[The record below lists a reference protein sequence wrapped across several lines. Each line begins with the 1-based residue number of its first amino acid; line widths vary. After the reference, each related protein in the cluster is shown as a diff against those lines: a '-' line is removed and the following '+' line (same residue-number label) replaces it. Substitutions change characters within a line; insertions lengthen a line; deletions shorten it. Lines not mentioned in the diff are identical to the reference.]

1 MTTAQLL
8 TVQGVSKSFPGV
20 QALKDVKL
28 DLNSGE
34 VLALVG
40 ENGAGKSTLMKVLS
54 GIYKRDEGIIKLNN
68 KEINVDGPLQA
79 QKLGIAII
87 HQEMNLMPH
96 LTVAQNILIGRE
108 PRKWFGIAN
117 DDKELNRR
125 AKILLDQL
133 NLSLEP
139 TQVVGKLTVA
149 KQQMVEIAKA
159 LSYDSKIIIMDE
171 PTSALTQS
179 ETEVLFKIINDL
191 RKSGKGIIYISH
203 RMEELTKISDRIT
216 VFRDGHYIDT
226 LITKDT
232 QISKIISL
240 MIGREVAQDLRPEN
254 VKKFSDD
261 EIALEVKGLST
272 KNLLKDVSFQL
283 HKGEILGFAGL
294 MGAGR
299 TELSLAIVG
308 KDQITEG
315 QIIVKGKNV
324 KINNPADA
332 VNNGIGY
339 LSEDRKRFGVLLN
352 QDVKFNIVLSNLRKI
367 TSKFGFVNNNQA
379 KLSSTSTVKNLSIR
393 TPSIDQMVKNLSG
406 GNQQKVVIGKWLTRE
421 TDVLIFDEPTRGID
435 VGAKDEVYKLL
446 QELASQGKS
455 IIMIS
460 SELPEILRMS
470 DRILVMCEGR
480 VTGVLSNKEA
490 DQNLIMQ
497 YATKYR

>member
-1 MTTAQLL
+1 MTTPQLL
-8 TVQGVSKSFPGV
+8 TIEGVSKSFPGV

-28 DLNSGE
+28 NLNSGE

-68 KEINVDGPLQA
+68 QEINVDGPLQA

-108 PRKWFGIAN
+108 PRKFFGIAC

-125 AKILLDQL
+125 AKILLDEL

-139 TQVVGKLTVA
+139 TQVVGSLTVA

-179 ETEVLFKIINDL
+179 ETEVLFKIINNL

-216 VFRDGHYIDT
+216 VFRDGKYIDT
-226 LITKDT
+226 LVTKDT

-240 MIGREVAQDLRPEN
+240 MIGREVAQDLRPET
-254 VKKFSDD
+254 VRKFSDK

-299 TELSLAIVG
+299 TELALAIVG

-315 QIIVKGKNV
+315 QIIVNGKKV

-332 VNNGIGY
+332 VSNGIGY

-367 TSKFGFVNNNQA
+367 TSKFGFVNNNQSR
-379 KLSSTSTVKNLSIR
+379 LSSTSAVKNLSIR

-435 VGAKDEVYKLL
+435 VGAKDEIYKLL
-446 QELASQGKS
+446 QELVSQGKS

-480 VTGVLSNKEA
+480 VTGILSNKEA

>member
-1 MTTAQLL
+1 METLAKEAPAISGNNGHDRTYAAVIKIVQIFDMLNAQHHWDLIKQYNETGTGDEKWTEKELL
-8 TVQGVSKSFPGV
+8 HKYSD
-20 QALKDVKL
+20 ALKAPQNQHVSAAVTDATTEEKTRKL
-28 DLNSGE
+28 
-34 VLALVG
+34 
-40 ENGAGKSTLMKVLS
+40 
-54 GIYKRDEGIIKLNN
+54 
-68 KEINVDGPLQA
+68 
-79 QKLGIAII
+79 
-87 HQEMNLMPH
+87 
-96 LTVAQNILIGRE
+96 
-108 PRKWFGIAN
+108 
-117 DDKELNRR
+117 
-125 AKILLDQL
+125 
-133 NLSLEP
+133 
-139 TQVVGKLTVA
+139 
-149 KQQMVEIAKA
+149 AKA
-159 LSYDSKIIIMDE
+159 
-171 PTSALTQS
+171 
-179 ETEVLFKIINDL
+179 V
-191 RKSGKGIIYISH
+191 R
-203 RMEELTKISDRIT
+203 KISD
-216 VFRDGHYIDT
+216 
-226 LITKDT
+226 K
-232 QISKIISL
+232 
-240 MIGREVAQDLRPEN
+240 
-254 VKKFSDD
+254 

-299 TELSLAIVG
+299 TELALAIVG

-315 QIIVKGKNV
+315 QIIVNGKKV

-332 VNNGIGY
+332 VSNGIGY

-367 TSKFGFVNNNQA
+367 TSKFGFVNNNQSR
-379 KLSSTSTVKNLSIR
+379 LSSTSAVKNLSIR

-435 VGAKDEVYKLL
+435 VGAKDEIYKLL
-446 QELASQGKS
+446 QELVSQGKS

-480 VTGVLSNKEA
+480 VTGILSNKEA

>member
-8 TVQGVSKSFPGV
+8 TINGVSKSFPGV
-20 QALKDVKL
+20 QALKDVQL
-28 DLNSGE
+28 NLNSGE

-68 KEINVDGPLQA
+68 QEINVDGPLQA

-108 PRKWFGIAN
+108 PRKFFGIAC
-117 DDKELNRR
+117 DDNELNRR
-125 AKILLDQL
+125 AKILLDEL

-139 TQVVGKLTVA
+139 TQVVGSLTVA

-179 ETEVLFKIINDL
+179 ETEVLFKIINNL

-216 VFRDGHYIDT
+216 VFRDGKYIDT
-226 LITKDT
+226 LVTKDT

-240 MIGREVAQDLRPEN
+240 MIGREVAQDLRPET
-254 VKKFSDD
+254 VRKFSDK

-299 TELSLAIVG
+299 TELALAIVG

-315 QIIVKGKNV
+315 QIIVNGKKV

-332 VNNGIGY
+332 VSNGIGY

-367 TSKFGFVNNNQA
+367 TSKFGFVNNNQSI
-379 KLSSTSTVKNLSIR
+379 LSSTSAVKNLSIR

-435 VGAKDEVYKLL
+435 VGAKDEIYKLL
-446 QELASQGKS
+446 QELVSQGKS

-480 VTGVLSNKEA
+480 VTGILSNKEA

>member
-1 MTTAQLL
+1 MTAQLL
-8 TVQGVSKSFPGV
+8 TIEGVSKSFPGV
-20 QALKDVKL
+20 QALKDVQL
-28 DLNSGE
+28 NLNSGE

-68 KEINVDGPLQA
+68 QEINVEGPLQA

-108 PRKWFGIAN
+108 PRKWFGIAC

-125 AKILLDQL
+125 AKILLDEL
-133 NLSLEP
+133 SLSLEP
-139 TQVVGKLTVA
+139 TQVVGNLTVA

-179 ETEVLFKIINDL
+179 ETEVLFKIINNL

-216 VFRDGHYIDT
+216 VFRDGKYIDT
-226 LITKDT
+226 LVTKDT

-240 MIGREVAQDLRPEN
+240 MIGREVAQDLRPET
-254 VKKFSDD
+254 VRKFSDK
-261 EIALEVKGLST
+261 EVALEVKGLST
-272 KNLLKDVSFQL
+272 KNLLKDISFQL

-299 TELSLAIVG
+299 TELALAIVG
-308 KDQITEG
+308 KDQIIEG
-315 QIIVKGKNV
+315 QIIVDGKNV
-324 KINNPADA
+324 KINNPSDA
-332 VNNGIGY
+332 VSNGIGY

-367 TSKFGFVNNNQA
+367 TSKFGFVNNNQSRV
-379 KLSSTSTVKNLSIR
+379 SSTAAVKNLSIR

-435 VGAKDEVYKLL
+435 VGAKDEIYKLL
-446 QELASQGKS
+446 QELANQGKS

-480 VTGVLSNKEA
+480 VTGILSNKEA

>member
-8 TVQGVSKSFPGV
+8 TVEGVSKSFPGV
-20 QALKDVKL
+20 QALKDVQL
-28 DLNSGE
+28 NLNSGE

-40 ENGAGKSTLMKVLS
+40 ENGAGKSTLMKVVS
-54 GIYKRDEGIIKLNN
+54 GIYKRDKGIIKLNN
-68 KEINVDGPLQA
+68 QEINVEGPLQA

-108 PRKWFGIAN
+108 PKKWFGVAT

-125 AKILLDQL
+125 AKILLDEL
-133 NLSLEP
+133 NLNLEP

-179 ETEVLFKIINDL
+179 ETEVLFKIIDNL

-216 VFRDGHYIDT
+216 VFRDGNYIDT
-226 LITKDT
+226 LVTKDT
-232 QISKIISL
+232 KISKIISL
-240 MIGREVAQDLRPEN
+240 MIGREVAQDLRPEK
-254 VKKFSDD
+254 VREFSDQD
-261 EIALEVKGLST
+261 IALEVKGLST
-272 KNLLKDVSFQL
+272 KSLLKDISFQL

-299 TELSLAIVG
+299 TELALAIVG

-315 QIIVKGKNV
+315 QIIVDGKNV
-324 KINNPADA
+324 KINNPSDA

-352 QDVKFNIVLSNLRKI
+352 QDVKFNLVLSNLKKL
-367 TSKFGFVNNNQA
+367 TSKFGFVNNSKS
-379 KLSSTSTVKNLSIR
+379 KLSSNETVKNLSIR

-421 TDVLIFDEPTRGID
+421 TDILIFDEPTRGID

-446 QELASQGKS
+446 QELANQGKS

-480 VTGVLSNKEA
+480 VTGILSNKEA

>member
-8 TVQGVSKSFPGV
+8 TIEGVSKSFPGV

-28 DLNSGE
+28 NLNSGE

-68 KEINVDGPLQA
+68 QEINVDGPLQA

-108 PRKWFGIAN
+108 PRKFFGIAC

-125 AKILLDQL
+125 AKILLDEL

-139 TQVVGKLTVA
+139 TQVVGSLTVA

-179 ETEVLFKIINDL
+179 ETEVLFKIINNL

-216 VFRDGHYIDT
+216 VFRDGKYIDT
-226 LITKDT
+226 LVTKDT

-240 MIGREVAQDLRPEN
+240 MIGREVAQDLRPET
-254 VKKFSDD
+254 VRKFSDK

-299 TELSLAIVG
+299 TELALAIVG

-315 QIIVKGKNV
+315 QIIVNGKKV

-332 VNNGIGY
+332 VSNGIGY

-367 TSKFGFVNNNQA
+367 TSKFGFVNNNQSR
-379 KLSSTSTVKNLSIR
+379 LSSTAAVKNLSIR

-435 VGAKDEVYKLL
+435 VGAKDEIYKLL
-446 QELASQGKS
+446 QELVSQGKS

-480 VTGVLSNKEA
+480 VTGILSNKEA

>member
-1 MTTAQLL
+1 
-8 TVQGVSKSFPGV
+8 
-20 QALKDVKL
+20 
-28 DLNSGE
+28 
-34 VLALVG
+34 
-40 ENGAGKSTLMKVLS
+40 
-54 GIYKRDEGIIKLNN
+54 
-68 KEINVDGPLQA
+68 
-79 QKLGIAII
+79 LGIAC
-87 HQEMNLMPH
+87 
-96 LTVAQNILIGRE
+96 
-108 PRKWFGIAN
+108 

-125 AKILLDQL
+125 AKILLDEL
-133 NLSLEP
+133 SLSLEP
-139 TQVVGKLTVA
+139 TQVVGNLTVA

-179 ETEVLFKIINDL
+179 ETEVLFKIINNL

-216 VFRDGHYIDT
+216 VFRDGKYIDT
-226 LITKDT
+226 LVTKDT

-240 MIGREVAQDLRPEN
+240 MIGREVAQDLRPEI
-254 VKKFSDD
+254 VRKFSDK

-272 KNLLKDVSFQL
+272 KNLLKDISFQL

-299 TELSLAIVG
+299 TELALAIVG

-315 QIIVKGKNV
+315 EIIVDGKKV
-324 KINNPADA
+324 KINNPSDA
-332 VNNGIGY
+332 VKHGIGY

-352 QDVKFNIVLSNLRKI
+352 QDVKFNIVLSNLKKI
-367 TSKFGFVNNNQA
+367 TSKFGFVNNSQSRV
-379 KLSSTSTVKNLSIR
+379 SSNTAVKNLSIR

-435 VGAKDEVYKLL
+435 VGAKDEIYKLL

-480 VTGVLSNKEA
+480 VTGILSNKEA

>member
-1 MTTAQLL
+1 MTAQLL
-8 TVQGVSKSFPGV
+8 TIEGVSKSFPGV
-20 QALKDVKL
+20 QALKDVQL
-28 DLNSGE
+28 NLNSGE

-68 KEINVDGPLQA
+68 QEINVEGPLQA

-108 PRKWFGIAN
+108 PRKWFGIAC

-125 AKILLDQL
+125 AKILLDEL
-133 NLSLEP
+133 SLSLEP
-139 TQVVGKLTVA
+139 TQVVGNLTVA

-179 ETEVLFKIINDL
+179 ETEVLFKIINNL

-216 VFRDGHYIDT
+216 VFRDGKYIDT
-226 LITKDT
+226 LVTKDT

-240 MIGREVAQDLRPEN
+240 MIGREVAQDLRPET
-254 VKKFSDD
+254 VRKFSDK
-261 EIALEVKGLST
+261 EVALEVKGLST
-272 KNLLKDVSFQL
+272 KNLLKDISFQL

-299 TELSLAIVG
+299 TELALAIVG

-315 QIIVKGKNV
+315 QIIVNGKEV

-332 VNNGIGY
+332 VSNGIGY

-367 TSKFGFVNNNQA
+367 TSKFGFVNNNQSR
-379 KLSSTSTVKNLSIR
+379 LSSTSAVKNLSIR

-435 VGAKDEVYKLL
+435 VGAKDEIYKLL
-446 QELASQGKS
+446 QELVSQGKS

-480 VTGVLSNKEA
+480 VTGILSNKEA

>member
-8 TVQGVSKSFPGV
+8 TINGVSKSFPGV
-20 QALKDVKL
+20 QALKDVQL
-28 DLNSGE
+28 NLNSGE

-68 KEINVDGPLQA
+68 QEINVDGPLQA

-108 PRKWFGIAN
+108 PRKWFGIAC

-125 AKILLDQL
+125 AKILLDEL

-139 TQVVGKLTVA
+139 TQVVGSLTVA

-179 ETEVLFKIINDL
+179 ETEVLFKIINNL

-216 VFRDGHYIDT
+216 VFRDGKYIDT
-226 LITKDT
+226 LVTKDT

-240 MIGREVAQDLRPEN
+240 MIGREVAQDLRPET
-254 VKKFSDD
+254 VRKFSDK

-299 TELSLAIVG
+299 TELALAIVG

-315 QIIVKGKNV
+315 QIIVNGKKV

-332 VNNGIGY
+332 VSNGIGY

-367 TSKFGFVNNNQA
+367 TSKFGFVNNNQSR
-379 KLSSTSTVKNLSIR
+379 LPSTSAVKNLSIR

-435 VGAKDEVYKLL
+435 VGAKDEIYKLL
-446 QELASQGKS
+446 QELVSQGKS

-480 VTGVLSNKEA
+480 VTGILSNKEA

>member
-8 TVQGVSKSFPGV
+8 TIEGVSKSFPGV

-28 DLNSGE
+28 NLNSGE

-68 KEINVDGPLQA
+68 QEINVDGPLQA

-108 PRKWFGIAN
+108 PRKFFGIAC
-117 DDKELNRR
+117 DDRELNRR
-125 AKILLDQL
+125 AKILLDEL

-139 TQVVGKLTVA
+139 TQVVGSLTVA

-179 ETEVLFKIINDL
+179 ETEVLFKIINNL

-216 VFRDGHYIDT
+216 VFRDGKYIDT
-226 LITKDT
+226 LVTKDT

-240 MIGREVAQDLRPEN
+240 MIGREVAQDLRPET
-254 VKKFSDD
+254 VRKFSDK

-299 TELSLAIVG
+299 TELALAIVG

-315 QIIVKGKNV
+315 QIIVNGKKV

-332 VNNGIGY
+332 VSNGIGY

-367 TSKFGFVNNNQA
+367 TSKFGFVNNNQSR
-379 KLSSTSTVKNLSIR
+379 LSSTSAVKNLSIR

-435 VGAKDEVYKLL
+435 VGAKDEIYKLL
-446 QELASQGKS
+446 QELVSQGKS

-480 VTGVLSNKEA
+480 VTGILSNKEA

>member
-8 TVQGVSKSFPGV
+8 TIEGVSKSFPGV

-28 DLNSGE
+28 NLNSGE

-68 KEINVDGPLQA
+68 QEINVEGPLQA

-108 PRKWFGIAN
+108 PRKWFGIAC

-125 AKILLDQL
+125 ARILLDEL

-139 TQVVGKLTVA
+139 TQVVGSLTVA

-179 ETEVLFKIINDL
+179 ETEVLFKIINNL

-216 VFRDGHYIDT
+216 VFRDGKYIDT
-226 LITKDT
+226 LVTKDT

-240 MIGREVAQDLRPEN
+240 MIGREVAQDLRPEI
-254 VKKFSDD
+254 VRKFSDK

-299 TELSLAIVG
+299 TELALAIVG

-315 QIIVKGKNV
+315 EIIVDGKKV
-324 KINNPADA
+324 KINNPSDA
-332 VNNGIGY
+332 VKHGIGY

-352 QDVKFNIVLSNLRKI
+352 QDVKFNIVLSNLKKI
-367 TSKFGFVNNNQA
+367 TSKFGFVNNSQSRV
-379 KLSSTSTVKNLSIR
+379 SSNTAVKNLSIR

-435 VGAKDEVYKLL
+435 VGAKDEIYKLL
-446 QELASQGKS
+446 QELVSQGKS

-480 VTGVLSNKEA
+480 VTGILSNKEA

>member
-8 TVQGVSKSFPGV
+8 TIEGVSKSFPGV

-28 DLNSGE
+28 NLNSGE

-68 KEINVDGPLQA
+68 QEINVDGPLQA

-108 PRKWFGIAN
+108 PRKFFGFAC

-125 AKILLDQL
+125 AKILLDEL

-139 TQVVGKLTVA
+139 TQVVGSLTVA

-179 ETEVLFKIINDL
+179 ETEVLFKIINNL

-216 VFRDGHYIDT
+216 VFRDGKYIDT
-226 LITKDT
+226 LVTKDT

-240 MIGREVAQDLRPEN
+240 MIGREVAQDLRPET
-254 VKKFSDD
+254 VRKISDK

-299 TELSLAIVG
+299 TELALAIVG

-315 QIIVKGKNV
+315 QIIVNGKKV

-332 VNNGIGY
+332 VSNGIGY

-367 TSKFGFVNNNQA
+367 TSKFGFVNNNQSR
-379 KLSSTSTVKNLSIR
+379 LSSTSAVKNLSIR

-435 VGAKDEVYKLL
+435 VGAKDEIYKLL
-446 QELASQGKS
+446 QELVSQGKS

-480 VTGVLSNKEA
+480 VTGILSNKEA

>member
-8 TVQGVSKSFPGV
+8 TIEGVSKSFPGV

-28 DLNSGE
+28 NLNSGE

-68 KEINVDGPLQA
+68 QEINVDGPLQA

-108 PRKWFGIAN
+108 PRKFFGIAC

-125 AKILLDQL
+125 AKILLDEL

-139 TQVVGKLTVA
+139 TQVVGSLTVA

-171 PTSALTQS
+171 PTSALTLS
-179 ETEVLFKIINDL
+179 ETEVLFKIINNL

-216 VFRDGHYIDT
+216 VFRDGKYIDT
-226 LITKDT
+226 LVTKDT

-240 MIGREVAQDLRPEN
+240 MIGREVAQDLRPET
-254 VKKFSDD
+254 VRKFSDK
-261 EIALEVKGLST
+261 EVALEVKGLST

-299 TELSLAIVG
+299 TELALAIVG

-315 QIIVKGKNV
+315 QIIVNGKKV

-332 VNNGIGY
+332 VSNGIGY

-367 TSKFGFVNNNQA
+367 TSKFGFVNNNQSR
-379 KLSSTSTVKNLSIR
+379 LSSTSAVKNLSIR

-435 VGAKDEVYKLL
+435 VGAKDEIYKLL
-446 QELASQGKS
+446 QELVSQGKS

-480 VTGVLSNKEA
+480 VTGILSNKEA